1 VSPLPPIRIP
11 FATLAPQTQALRPE
25 LDVAIARVLD
35 SGWYILGEE
44 GAAFEREFAA
54 YLDAEHVIGVANG
67 TDALQLILMAHG
79 IGTGDEVILP
89 ANTCV
94 PTAAGICGA
103 GATPVPADVSPDTLT
118 LDPAEIGAKTT
129 NRTRAV
135 IAVHLYGHP
144 CDTDALRAETE
155 ARGLLLIEDAAQ
167 AHGAEYKGRKCGA
180 LGDAAAFSFYPSKNL
195 GALGDGGAVA
205 TNDPEIAA
213 RIRKLRHYGAEER
226 YRHTLRGINSRL
238 DEMQAALLCAKL
250 AHLDAWNARRRE
262 LAARYNEGLAGL
274 PLQLPAEAAWAT
286 CNRHLYPVRT
296 PQRDA
301 LQQHLRECGIGT
313 FIHYPIPIH
322 LQPAYQDRGNG
333 AGSLPVAERACDDV
347 LSLPLYPELADN
359 AADEVVAAVREFWR
373 SVRSDRS
380 D

>member
-1 VSPLPPIRIP
+1 VSALPPIRIP

-25 LDVAIARVLD
+25 LDAAISRVLD
-35 SGWYILGEE
+35 SGWYVLGEE

-54 YLDAEHVIGVANG
+54 YLGAEQVVGVANG

-79 IGTGDEVILP
+79 IGPGDEVILP

-94 PTAAGICGA
+94 PTAAGISGR
-103 GATPVPADVSPDTLT
+103 GATPVSADVSPDTLT
-118 LDPAEIGAKTT
+118 LDPAEIRAKATG
-129 NRTRAV
+129 RTRAV

-144 CDTDALRAETE
+144 CDMDALRAETD
-155 ARGLLLIEDAAQ
+155 ARGLVLIEDAAQ
-167 AHGAEYKGRKCGA
+167 AHGAEYKSRKCGT

-205 TNDPEIAA
+205 TNDPEIAT

-238 DEMQAALLCAKL
+238 DEMQAALLRVKL
-250 AHLDAWNARRRE
+250 PHLDAWNARRRE
-262 LAARYNEGLAGL
+262 MAERYNEGLAGL
-274 PLQLPAEAAWAT
+274 PLQLPCESTWAT

-322 LQPAYQDRGNG
+322 LQPAYHDCGNG
-333 AGSLPVAERACDDV
+333 AGSLPVAEQACDAV
-347 LSLPLYPELADN
+347 LSLPLYPELSEADV
-359 AADEVVAAVREFWR
+359 DEVVAAVRRFWG
-373 SVRSDRS
+373 
-380 D
+380 